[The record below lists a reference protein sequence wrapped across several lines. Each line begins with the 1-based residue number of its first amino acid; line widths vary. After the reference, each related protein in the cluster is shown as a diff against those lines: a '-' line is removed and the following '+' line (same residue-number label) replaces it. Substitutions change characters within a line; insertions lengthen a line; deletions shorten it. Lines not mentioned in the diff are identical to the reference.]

1 MAIYN
6 DITVFQLAEID
17 QVHSTN
23 DSILGVY
30 TLDVVDNGGNGFA
43 PLSDETLSK
52 SQFTYMSPGQSFTIN
67 GVVYTQVWEV
77 DIGQIQIDG
86 VDISGARIRLSDNS
100 FLPVEFFIPLQKEP
114 RLVQRN
120 ANSGSGEGHV
130 DLRLMF
136 LKFFYR
142 SGFGFQAVMRP
153 VIYAIVAACV
163 TNDTTKS
170 DN

>member
-1 MAIYN
+1 MLEPSIQKASDAIGRGLRN
-6 DITVFQLAEID
+6 
-17 QVHSTN
+17 
-23 DSILGVY
+23 
-30 TLDVVDNGGNGFA
+30 TLCTRNLCN
-43 PLSDETLSK
+43 P
-52 SQFTYMSPGQSFTIN
+52 
-67 GVVYTQVWEV
+67 
-77 DIGQIQIDG
+77 
-86 VDISGARIRLSDNS
+86 
-100 FLPVEFFIPLQKEP
+100 KEP

-130 DLRLMF
+130 DLRLMS
-136 LKFFYR
+136 LKFFYG

>member
-1 MAIYN
+1 
-6 DITVFQLAEID
+6 
-17 QVHSTN
+17 
-23 DSILGVY
+23 
-30 TLDVVDNGGNGFA
+30 
-43 PLSDETLSK
+43 
-52 SQFTYMSPGQSFTIN
+52 MSPGQSFTIN
-67 GVVYTQVWEV
+67 GVVYTDVWEV

-86 VDISGARIRLSDNS
+86 VDIAGARIRLSDNS

-120 ANSGSGEGHV
+120 ANSGSDEGHV
-130 DLRLMF
+130 DLRLMS
-136 LKFFYR
+136 LKFFYG